1 MRAEGLHGDDSIS
14 RKLSPALFYGWEQF
28 NFPNKLPN
36 KPPMDRKT
44 EIAIQRQQKWSALL
58 NAVALQKFSFSKFLH
73 GEYYMLFWQEFIV
86 RKNERGL
93 LFKQGDFQKFLSP
106 GTYRFFDPLRD
117 LTLQVFDLSHP
128 EFKHPLT
135 DFLLNTYPED
145 MANHF
150 TVVELGMQQLAL
162 VYKNGHLVEILP
174 PATRTLYWKGFVTIT
189 VEIIDISENFR
200 IASDKFHALLHT
212 SSPDLQQQVKT
223 AVYYQEIPE
232 YHRGLLSVDDQCEH
246 VLMPG
251 VHAYWQFNRKIA
263 VEIHDLATPEFKHR
277 LANFRLTDYPAEIAR
292 QLTQV
297 ELNAHQVALIYK
309 NGTLTNML
317 PPSTRATYWKGV
329 IDVVVEIID
338 ISSDFSIS
346 ADKFD
351 ALLHTQLPALQQQ
364 LKSAINYQE
373 IPENYLGLLFVDK
386 QCVRVLAAGLHAYWN
401 FNRKINVEIYD
412 LSKPQFNHEL
422 ANFRLEDYPVEIAD
436 YFTQIEL
443 NARQV
448 ALIYENGVLSDIL
461 PPATRA
467 TYWKGKIDITA
478 EFIDISEN
486 FAVSPDK
493 AHILVHTQNNS
504 LKNKVT
510 VAIYSNEVPEHRVG
524 LLYVEGQYVT
534 MLKPGLHAYWKF
546 NRDIVIK
553 TVDTRLQE
561 MEISGQEI
569 LTKDKVGLRINLSAI
584 YVIKDVLKM
593 VAALVEPADY
603 LYKELQFGL
612 RSAVGTRTLDELL
625 ENKTVIDE
633 VVFAHVQKKVNEF
646 GIHLQSVGVK
656 DIILPGEMRAIL
668 SKVVE
673 AEKTAQANI
682 IRRREET
689 AATRSLLN
697 TAKVMEDNPTAL
709 RLKELET
716 LEKVTEKIGS
726 ISVYGGLEGLLKELV
741 KIRQ

>member
-1 MRAEGLHGDDSIS
+1 MSRLTEGLTQLNTLI
-14 RKLSPALFYGWEQF
+14 
-28 NFPNKLPN
+28 FPQSVNAEV
-36 KPPMDRKT
+36 T
-44 EIAIQRQQKWSALL
+44 QQRQKLAALL
-58 NAVALQKFSFSKFLH
+58 NAIAQQKQKSSFSQPLQ
-73 GEYYMLFWQEFIV
+73 GENYMLFWHKFIV

-93 LFKQGDFQKFLSP
+93 LFKNGDFQKFLAP
-106 GTYRFFDPLRD
+106 GTYHYFDL
-117 LTLQVFDLSHP
+117 LHTITLQVFDLSTP

-135 DFLLNTYPED
+135 DFLLQTYPED
-145 MANHF
+145 MANFF
-150 TVVELGMQQLAL
+150 TVVELGTQQIGL
-162 VYKNGHLVEILP
+162 VYKNGHLVEILSP
-174 PATRTLYWKGFVTIT
+174 STRTLYWKGFVAIT
-189 VEIIDISENFR
+189 VETVDIS
-200 IASDKFHALLHT
+200 SDFTIPADKIHALLHT
-212 SSPDLQQQVKT
+212 QLPPLQQQVKT
-223 AVYYQEIPE
+223 AVYYQEVPE
-232 YHRGLLSVDDQCEH
+232 HHCGLLSVDERYEQI
-246 VLMPG
+246 LTSG
-251 VHAYWQFNRKIA
+251 LHAYWQFNRKLN
-263 VEIHDLATPEFKHR
+263 VEIHDLATPELKHR
-277 LANFRLTDYPAEIAR
+277 LANFRLADYPPEIAR
-292 QLTQV
+292 HFTQV
-297 ELNAHQVALIYK
+297 ELDAHQVALIYK

-317 PPSTRATYWKGV
+317 APSTRATYWKGI
-329 IDVVVEIID
+329 IDVAIETID
-338 ISSDFSIS
+338 ISSNFAIP

-364 LKSAINYQE
+364 LKSAIYYQE

-386 QCVRVLAAGLHAYWN
+386 QCVRALTAGLHAYWN

-412 LSKPQFNHEL
+412 LSKPQFNHDL
-422 ANFRLEDYPVEIAD
+422 ANFRLADYPAEIAS

-443 NARQV
+443 NAQQV
-448 ALIYENGVLSDIL
+448 ALIYENSILSHIL
-461 PPATRA
+461 PPSTRA
-467 TYWKGKIDITA
+467 TYWKGKIEITA

-486 FAVSPDK
+486 FVVVPDK
-493 AHILVHTQNNS
+493 ANILVHTQNDR
-504 LKNKVT
+504 LKTMVT
-510 VAIYSNEVPEHRVG
+510 SAIYYNEVPEHRVG

-534 MLKPGLHAYWKF
+534 LLKSGLHTYWKF
-546 NRDIVIK
+546 NRDIAIK

-561 MEISGQEI
+561 MEVSGQEI

-593 VAALVEPADY
+593 VAALVEPTDY

-612 RSAVGTRTLDELL
+612 RAAVGTRTLDELL

-633 VVFAHVQKKVNEF
+633 VVFAHVQKKVNDF

-656 DIILPGEMRAIL
+656 DIILPGEMRTIL
-668 SKVVE
+668 SRVVE